1 MEQRLSGD
9 GWNTMRYVQFLS
21 GGGELRDRIVVH
33 RTIDQAS
40 APLTTR
46 YVLRVSAWSIPQ
58 HQNSVKGCYNS
69 ANVDTLSRKIRV
81 SRTERRLL
89 TVDVDRRG
97 YGRRYTSLPVDEIR
111 PDGFSIRFE
120 GAYIRPEHID
130 VRLDDIVRWREGG
143 RLFQGRVI
151 DVRREAQALHV
162 TLTDVAPLPPD
173 AFFP

>member
-1 MEQRLSGD
+1 M
-9 GWNTMRYVQFLS
+9 
-21 GGGELRDRIVVH
+21 
-33 RTIDQAS
+33 
-40 APLTTR
+40 
-46 YVLRVSAWSIPQ
+46 
-58 HQNSVKGCYNS
+58 
-69 ANVDTLSRKIRV
+69 

-111 PDGFSIRFE
+111 RDGFSIRFE

-151 DVRREAQALHV
+151 AVRREAQALHV
-162 TLTDVAPLPPD
+162 TLTDVVPLPPD